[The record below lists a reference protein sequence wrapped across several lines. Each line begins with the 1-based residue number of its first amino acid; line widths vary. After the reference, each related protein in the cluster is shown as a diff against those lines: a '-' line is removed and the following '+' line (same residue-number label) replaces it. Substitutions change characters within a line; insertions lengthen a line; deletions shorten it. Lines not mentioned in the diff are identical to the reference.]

1 METGMDF
8 SQFEPTTRRI
18 AEQLFEESL
27 VPVPVLSDE
36 LEQYVESL
44 STHSANAEFVEAG
57 LAEKITSLCWKLIS
71 ALPEEP
77 DERQHRLTQLAVN
90 YFVLAED
97 GHDDKHSMIGFDDDL
112 EVVSAVVRELG
123 MGELLE
129 DSAGAD

>member
-1 METGMDF
+1 MDF

-18 AEQLFEESL
+18 AEQLFEETL

-44 STHSANAEFVEAG
+44 SSHAANAEFVDDG
-57 LAEKITSLCWKLIS
+57 IAEKITTLCWKLIG
-71 ALPEEP
+71 ALPENP
-77 DERQHRLTQLAVN
+77 DEHQHRLTQLAVN

-123 MGELLE
+123 MTELL
-129 DSAGAD
+129 DDNAAG

>member
-1 METGMDF
+1 MDF

-18 AEQLFEESL
+18 AEQLFEETL

-36 LEQYVESL
+36 REQYVESL
-44 STHSANAEFVEAG
+44 SSHAANAEFVDDG
-57 LAEKITSLCWKLIS
+57 IAEKITTLCWKLIG
-71 ALPEEP
+71 ALPENP
-77 DERQHRLTQLAVN
+77 DEHQHRLTQLAVN

-123 MGELLE
+123 MTELL
-129 DSAGAD
+129 DDNAAG

>member
-1 METGMDF
+1 MDF

-18 AEQLFEESL
+18 AEQLFEETL
-27 VPVPVLSDE
+27 VPLPVLSDE

-44 STHSANAEFVEAG
+44 SAHAANAEFVDDG
-57 LAEKITSLCWKLIS
+57 IAEKITALCWKLIG
-71 ALPEEP
+71 AMPEQP

-97 GHDDKHSMIGFDDDL
+97 GHDDQHSMIGFDDDL

-123 MGELLE
+123 MGEWLDE
-129 DSAGAD
+129 SSAG

>member
-1 METGMDF
+1 MDF

-18 AEQLFEESL
+18 AEQLFEETL

-44 STHSANAEFVEAG
+44 SSHAANAEFVDDG
-57 LAEKITSLCWKLIS
+57 IAEKITTLCWILIG
-71 ALPEEP
+71 ALPENP
-77 DERQHRLTQLAVN
+77 DEHQHRLTQLAVN

-123 MGELLE
+123 MTELL
-129 DSAGAD
+129 DDNAAG

>member
-1 METGMDF
+1 MDF

-18 AEQLFEESL
+18 AEQLFEETL

-44 STHSANAEFVEAG
+44 TAHAANAEFVDDG
-57 LAEKITSLCWKLIS
+57 IAEKITTLCWKLIG
-71 ALPEEP
+71 AMPEQP

-97 GHDDKHSMIGFDDDL
+97 GHDDQHSMIGFDDDL

-123 MGELLE
+123 MDAWL
-129 DSAGAD
+129 DDSSAG

>member
-1 METGMDF
+1 MDF

-18 AEQLFEESL
+18 AEQLFEETL
-27 VPVPVLSDE
+27 VPLPVLSDE

-44 STHSANAEFVEAG
+44 SAHAANAEFVDDG
-57 LAEKITSLCWKLIS
+57 IAEKITALCWKLIG
-71 ALPEEP
+71 AMPEQP

-97 GHDDKHSMIGFDDDL
+97 GHDDQHSMIGFDDDL

-123 MGELLE
+123 MGEWL
-129 DSAGAD
+129 DDSSAG

>member
-1 METGMDF
+1 MDF

-18 AEQLFEESL
+18 AEQLFEETL

-44 STHSANAEFVEAG
+44 TAHAANAEFVDDG
-57 LAEKITSLCWKLIS
+57 IAEKITALCWKLIG
-71 ALPEEP
+71 AMPEQP

-97 GHDDKHSMIGFDDDL
+97 GHDDQHSMIGFDDDL

-123 MGELLE
+123 MDAWL
-129 DSAGAD
+129 DDSSAG

>member
-1 METGMDF
+1 MDF

-18 AEQLFEESL
+18 AEQLFEETL

-44 STHSANAEFVEAG
+44 SSHAANAEFVDDG
-57 LAEKITSLCWKLIS
+57 IAEKITTLCWKLIG
-71 ALPEEP
+71 ALPENPE
-77 DERQHRLTQLAVN
+77 EHQHRLTQLAVN

-123 MGELLE
+123 MTELL
-129 DSAGAD
+129 DDNAAG